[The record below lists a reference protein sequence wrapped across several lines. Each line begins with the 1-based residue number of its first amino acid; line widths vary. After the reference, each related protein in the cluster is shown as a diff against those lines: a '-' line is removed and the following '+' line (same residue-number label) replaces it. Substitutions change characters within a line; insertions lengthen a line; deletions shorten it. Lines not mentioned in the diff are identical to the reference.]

1 MRLGRV
7 LADRAFLVYSLV
19 AAVTLLAVIVHT
31 AFPSTL
37 SLARV
42 LMAEGLGFF
51 VLPPGEPGGSVGG
64 LGPVLLN
71 TAVMTALALALSAP
85 VGVAVGVYLGEERRS
100 RLASIVS
107 ATVQMLAEI
116 PTVIIGLFVFATI
129 CLSLRSYSLLAGAVS
144 LAIAVLPFVIEQ
156 VKDVVISI
164 PDEYREAAYALGLP
178 RWKTVWLVLVPMCRT
193 GIASGVLLGYTKALG
208 ETAPVLLT
216 AGFALYGFYGLMG
229 PSNTLSLVVF
239 RFAMMPYENLRLLA
253 WAASGLLLIASVALT
268 YLVKRLAGEVKF

>member
-1 MRLGRV
+1 MRLRRAV
-7 LADRAFLVYSLV
+7 ADRAFLVYSLV
-19 AAVTLLAVIVHT
+19 TAVTLLAVILHI
-31 AFPSTL
+31 AFSSIL

-42 LMAEGLGFF
+42 LVAEGLGFF

-64 LGPVLLN
+64 LGPVILN
-71 TAVMTALALALSAP
+71 TAIMTALALAFSAP
-85 VGVAVGVYLGEERRS
+85 VGVAVGVYLGEERMS
-100 RLASIVS
+100 RLASIAS

-129 CLSLRSYSLLAGAVS
+129 CLSLKSYSLLAGAVS
-144 LAIAVLPFVIEQ
+144 LAITVLPFVIEQ
-156 VKDVVISI
+156 VKEAVTSI
-164 PDEYREAAYALGLP
+164 PEEYREAAYALDLP

-216 AGFALYGFYGLMG
+216 AGFALYGFYGLTG
-229 PSNTLSLVVF
+229 PSSTLSLVVY
-239 RFAMMPYENLRLLA
+239 RFAMMPYENLRSLA

-268 YLVKRLAGEVKF
+268 YLVGRLAGEVKF